1 MIQVASRLRVSSY
14 WDPAVSLEDQR
25 LAYRNQR
32 MLENPITI
40 SAVKEA

>member
-1 MIQVASRLRVSSY
+1 MIQVGSRLRVSS
-14 WDPAVSLEDQR
+14 WDPAVSLEDQQ

-32 MLENPITI
+32 MLETLITI